1 MPDAGILATLLLLA
15 GLFLLGLEFFIPS
28 LGMILVL
35 AIISLVVSFWSAV
48 QAWWGTDP
56 TFFWTYVLALIF
68 GIPSSI
74 AVAFLVLQKTSAGN
88 RLVLQPPDPEPL
100 VRPEELSLIGKVGR
114 AANLMTPGGLVV
126 VDGQRLH
133 AESQGMLVEP
143 GTPVVII
150 GTVSNRVVVRPLRPD
165 EFAATTES
173 PAAPPAANPAEV
185 TRSSASETA
194 QPLDFDL
201 PPG

>member
-15 GLFLLGLEFFIPS
+15 GLFLLALEFFIPS

-74 AVAFLVLQKTSAGN
+74 AAAFLVLQKTSAGN

-133 AESQGMLVEP
+133 AETQSMLVEP

-165 EFAATTES
+165 ELAAATES

-185 TRSSASETA
+185 TRSSASQTA

>member
-1 MPDAGILATLLLLA
+1 MPDAGILATLLLLV

-35 AIISLVVSFWSAV
+35 AVISLVVSFWSAV

-56 TFFWTYVLALIF
+56 TFFRTYVIALIF
-68 GIPSSI
+68 GIPSSL
-74 AVAFLVLQKTSAGN
+74 AAAFLVLHKTSAGN
-88 RLVLQPPDPEPL
+88 RLVLQPPAPEPL
-100 VRPEELSLIGKVGR
+100 VRPEELSLIGKVGK

-143 GTPVVII
+143 GTPVIVI
-150 GTVSNRVVVRPLRPD
+150 GTVSNRVVIRPLRPEELETAPD
-165 EFAATTES
+165 S
-173 PAAPPAANPAEV
+173 PAAPPAEV
-185 TRSSASETA
+185 ARPSPTENA

>member
-1 MPDAGILATLLLLA
+1 MPDAGILATLLLLV

-28 LGMILVL
+28 LGMILIMSV
-35 AIISLVVSFWSAV
+35 ISLVVSFWSAV
-48 QAWWGTDP
+48 QAWWGKDP
-56 TFFWTYVLALIF
+56 TFFWTYVAALIF
-68 GIPSSI
+68 GIPSSL
-74 AVAFLVLQKTSAGN
+74 AVAFLVLHKTSAGS
-88 RLVLQPPDPEPL
+88 RLVLQPPAPEPL
-100 VRPEELSLIGKVGR
+100 LRPEELSLIGKVGR

-150 GTVSNRVVVRPLRPD
+150 GTVANRVVVRPLRAEELAKSD
-165 EFAATTES
+165 ASRAAI
-173 PAAPPAANPAEV
+173 PAEV
-185 TRSSASETA
+185 TRSSATEDA

>member
-74 AVAFLVLQKTSAGN
+74 AAAFLVLQKTSAGN

-133 AESQGMLVEP
+133 AESQGMPVEP

-150 GTVSNRVVVRPLRPD
+150 GTVSNRVVVRPLRP
-165 EFAATTES
+165 EELAAATGSAT
-173 PAAPPAANPAEV
+173 APPAANPAEV

>member
-1 MPDAGILATLLLLA
+1 MPDAGILATLLLLV
-15 GLFLLGLEFFIPS
+15 GLVLLGLEFFIPS
-28 LGMILVL
+28 LGMITIL
-35 AIISLVVSFWSAV
+35 ALISLVVSFWSAV
-48 QAWWGTDP
+48 QAWWGTNP
-56 TFFWTYVLALIF
+56 PFFWTYVSALIF
-68 GIPSSI
+68 GIPSSL
-74 AVAFLVLQKTSAGN
+74 AVAFLVLHKTSAGS
-88 RLVLQPPDPEPL
+88 RMVLQPPAPEPL
-100 VRPEELSLIGKVGR
+100 IRPEELSLIGKVGR

-143 GTPVVII
+143 GTPVVIV

-165 EFAATTES
+165 ELAAAEDS
-173 PAAPPAANPAEV
+173 RAAAPAEL
-185 TRSSASETA
+185 TRSSPSENA

>member
-1 MPDAGILATLLLLA
+1 MPDAGILATLLLLV

-35 AIISLVVSFWSAV
+35 ATISLVVSFWSAV
-48 QAWWGTDP
+48 QAWWGRDP
-56 TFFWTYVLALIF
+56 GFFWTYIAALIF
-68 GIPSSI
+68 GIPSSLAI
-74 AVAFLVLQKTSAGN
+74 AFLVLHKTSAGS
-88 RLVLQPPDPEPL
+88 RLVLQPPAPEPL
-100 VRPEELSLIGKVGR
+100 VRPEELSLIGKIGK

-133 AESQGMLVEP
+133 AESPGILVEP
-143 GTPVVII
+143 GTPVIII

-165 EFAATTES
+165 ELSAHTKS
-173 PAAPPAANPAEV
+173 PAPPPAKD
-185 TRSSASETA
+185 TDSSAPRTA
-194 QPLDFDL
+194 QALDFEL